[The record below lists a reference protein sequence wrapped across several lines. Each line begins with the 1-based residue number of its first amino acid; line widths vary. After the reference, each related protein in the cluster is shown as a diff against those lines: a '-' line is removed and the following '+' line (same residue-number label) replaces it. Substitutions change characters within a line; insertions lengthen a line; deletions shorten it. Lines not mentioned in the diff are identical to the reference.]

1 MVASLFKKITDID
14 TFATYPDGSLEVAC
28 RAQISDYTVGTVN
41 IQDMAYDENSS
52 MLCAVGNY
60 FSDGTATNTGG
71 DTIATQDIPLV
82 ALATAGATTPATT
95 TWTLVPQYDSVDITL
110 QAPQTEQSGLVSVI
124 ALPAGKSTNWVN
136 ETWLAVGHANTDF
149 TAMGGGFS
157 AQIAPNS
164 NMTPLIVSIRTDGT
178 TEYESAVNVGSRP
191 SWAWTG
197 LPNEVVT
204 GINPSLLGDIVYS
217 EQNDQLFMVGS
228 CSADGAVN
236 SFGMLVETD
245 FGGAF
250 DTFEF
255 MSKENNGGGTASSP
269 CLLRTCTIQETDVSG
284 NPSATNTLCLYGGG
298 SNYDGGIGGGTGI
311 FGVYQPNFSLSWGV
325 GQRVG
330 TLAAGIYAV
339 GGLWVDYINGV
350 KGGTSDDY
358 FNSVISIERVTT
370 DGEDLYVIMGT
381 SNDGP
386 TMLISDAPIQ
396 TGATATPTVYDNT
409 IATSGNTD
417 VKFPEIDWFGPT
429 LQANLPS
436 GYTPDADKSAYSCVG
451 LTNRKTKVL
460 SGGMVDDGAIFP
472 LSGPSG
478 TGFLISMSRGAVDF
492 NTDVQDNGELP
503 QNTASFL
510 KSYYIPNSEVDR
522 FYILN
527 SRINGLFFSSPTS
540 GNMTDLST
548 VTPITNHKAEAYFE
562 YILYDGIDALI
573 AKKLQQLGVRVTI
586 TNLEWYKQDVLK
598 QGLDLDA
605 DFFREWAIAQTEE
618 NQQRERLTEF
628 YGPTRPQ
635 KREVRQPF
643 FDDYANREEI
653 LKEMD
658 IHREESPLDEA
669 PYNDEVAEDRE
680 AKKLEKD
687 LDDKIRIEKLVDEET
702 ADKDK
707 T

>member
-1 MVASLFKKITDID
+1 M
-14 TFATYPDGSLEVAC
+14 
-28 RAQISDYTVGTVN
+28 
-41 IQDMAYDENSS
+41 
-52 MLCAVGNY
+52 
-60 FSDGTATNTGG
+60 
-71 DTIATQDIPLV
+71 
-82 ALATAGATTPATT
+82 
-95 TWTLVPQYDSVDITL
+95 
-110 QAPQTEQSGLVSVI
+110 
-124 ALPAGKSTNWVN
+124 
-136 ETWLAVGHANTDF
+136 
-149 TAMGGGFS
+149 
-157 AQIAPNS
+157 
-164 NMTPLIVSIRTDGT
+164 
-178 TEYESAVNVGSRP
+178 
-191 SWAWTG
+191 
-197 LPNEVVT
+197 
-204 GINPSLLGDIVYS
+204 
-217 EQNDQLFMVGS
+217 
-228 CSADGAVN
+228 
-236 SFGMLVETD
+236 
-245 FGGAF
+245 
-250 DTFEF
+250 
-255 MSKENNGGGTASSP
+255 
-269 CLLRTCTIQETDVSG
+269 
-284 NPSATNTLCLYGGG
+284 
-298 SNYDGGIGGGTGI
+298 
-311 FGVYQPNFSLSWGV
+311 
-325 GQRVG
+325 
-330 TLAAGIYAV
+330 
-339 GGLWVDYINGV
+339 
-350 KGGTSDDY
+350 
-358 FNSVISIERVTT
+358 ISIERVTT